1 MPTSHNHSNQSS
13 HHSYHQSPHRNQEPV
28 SQGNQHSTPVQQQ
41 QQQQQAGQP
50 VEFNHAIN
58 YVNKIKVK
66 ICHRHGDAQQQA
78 GQPVKF
84 NHVINYVNKIKVKI
98 VIVMVKHTYADFTLT
113 HLPKAGTNKT
123 GFRNYERIW
132 LNK

>member
-1 MPTSHNHSNQSS
+1 MPTSHNNHSNQSS

-66 ICHRHGDAQQQA
+66 
-78 GQPVKF
+78 F
-84 NHVINYVNKIKVKI
+84 
-98 VIVMVKHTYADFTLT
+98 VIVMVIHNNRLGNQSSSTMQLIMSAKL
-113 HLPKAGTNKT
+113 
-123 GFRNYERIW
+123 R
-132 LNK
+132 

>member
-1 MPTSHNHSNQSS
+1 
-13 HHSYHQSPHRNQEPV
+13 V

-84 NHVINYVNKIKVKI
+84 NHAINYVNKISKNC
-98 VIVMVKHTYADFTLT
+98 HRHGET
-113 HLPKAGTNKT
+113 HLCRLHANPLAQSRDK
-123 GFRNYERIW
+123 
-132 LNK
+132 